1 MIVGSRSTAVLLA
14 CCLLASPALADKES
28 REPKAPKA
36 VSDQDRQVASDL
48 VKKAIARSGAGD
60 HSAAIDIYVQAYTL
74 VPNSILLSDIGSEFQ
89 QMGKQREALRYFC
102 MYLAKDPTGTNAT
115 YASTQAK
122 AMHALIS
129 KKHND
134 DDDDDDDV
142 CAPPRKH
149 PTPETT
155 DHGKPSPT
163 TATQPIDDP
172 AAPAAREDDTTM
184 RYAGIGLGAAGV
196 VGVGIGI
203 YGGIEAKNI
212 SDEIT
217 NHPKGTPWPNGIQS
231 VQRRGQNYEYLQIGG
246 LVGGGVLAGVGLV
259 LFLRSA
265 GAGDPVDKASKPDK
279 PDKGD
284 RTVHVTPTSNGF
296 AVYGRF

>member
-1 MIVGSRSTAVLLA
+1 LLA
-14 CCLLASPALADKES
+14 GPALADKEP
-28 REPKAPKA
+28 REPKAPKDSKA
-36 VSDQDRQVASDL
+36 VSEQDRQVASDL

-122 AMHALIS
+122 AMQALIS
-129 KKHND
+129 KKRSND
-134 DDDDDDDV
+134 DDDDADV
-142 CAPPRKH
+142 CAPPRKN
-149 PTPETT
+149 PTSEPT
-155 DHGKPSPT
+155 DHGKPPPT
-163 TATQPIDDP
+163 TPTQPIDDP
-172 AAPAAREDDTTM
+172 VAPAARGDDTAM
-184 RYAGIGLGAAGV
+184 RYTGLGLGAAGV
-196 VGVGIGI
+196 VGVALGI

-231 VQRRGQNYEYLQIGG
+231 VQRRGQNDEYLQIGG
-246 LVGGGVLAGVGLV
+246 LAGGAVLAGVGL
-259 LFLRSA
+259 LLYLRSA

-279 PDKGD
+279 GDKPDKDD
-284 RTVHVTPTSNGF
+284 RTVHITPTSNGF